1 MLARPKR
8 DAHFYELAKRGA
20 EARLRELGDELKLL
34 FSAFPDLR
42 HSFDPEELPIAFILK
57 RSAGRANAAARKPG
71 ARGWTPEQRKAAAA
85 RMKAY
90 WAKRKA
96 ARGK

>member
-1 MLARPKR
+1 MARPKR

-20 EARLRELGDELKLL
+20 EARLRELSDELKLL

-42 HSFDPEELPIAFILK
+42 KNFDPEELPIAFILK
-57 RSAGRANAAARKPG
+57 KGAGRANVAARKPG
-71 ARGWTPEQRKAAAA
+71 ARGWSPDQRKAAAA

-96 ARGK
+96 ARSK

>member
-1 MLARPKR
+1 
-8 DAHFYELAKRGA
+8 LAKRGA
-20 EARLRELGDELKLL
+20 EARLRELSDELKLL

-42 HSFDPEELPIAFILK
+42 KSFDPEELPIAFILK
-57 RSAGRANAAARKPG
+57 RSAGRANASARKPG
-71 ARGWTPEQRKAAAA
+71 ARGWTAEQRKAAAA

>member
-1 MLARPKR
+1 LARPKR

-42 HSFDPEELPIAFILK
+42 KNFDPEELPIGFILRK
-57 RSAGRANAAARKPG
+57 GAGRPNAGARKPG
-71 ARGWTPEQRKAAAA
+71 ARGWSPDQRKAAAA

-96 ARGK
+96 ARTK